1 MSESGKN
8 RRDRAAAAR
17 DAANAGEKKRERTV
31 RIVGAITVLVVVA
44 GIIGVAVIA
53 KNQSSSTASTGDT
66 TAAADPNAP
75 LPKTV
80 FASTAQHPYGVPFS
94 NADSGVPVLEI
105 WEDFQCPACQAVEK
119 ANGAGIETLATQ
131 GKVALIWRPTTFLDR
146 NLGNDASARALAAWG
161 CAIDQGKT
169 QEFHNTVYANPPAK
183 EGDGFTDEQLTTF
196 AKDAGVAD
204 MAAFTKCF
212 TDRTYLPWAANST
225 QVFFD
230 SNIQGTPFA
239 LLNGVEVPTET
250 LVNQAA
256 LEKLV
261 ADTAAGK
268 TASPGASAAASAGA
282 SAAPSVSAPA
292 ITRPSPS
299 AS

>member
-17 DAANAGEKKRERTV
+17 DAANAGEKKRERMV
-31 RIVGAITVLVVVA
+31 RIVGAVTVLVVVA

-53 KNQSSSTASTGDT
+53 KNQSSSSTAADT
-66 TAAADPNAP
+66 TAPADPNAP

-80 FASTAQHPYGVPFS
+80 FASTDQHPYGVPY
-94 NADSGVPVLEI
+94 NALKAGVPVLEI
-105 WEDFQCPACQAVEK
+105 WEDFQCPACEAVEK
-119 ANGAGIETLATQ
+119 ANGAGIQTLADQ
-131 GKVALIWRPTTFLDR
+131 GKITLIWRPTTFLDR
-146 NLGNDASARALAAWG
+146 NLNNDASLRALGAWG
-161 CAIDQGKT
+161 CAIDEGKT
-169 QEFHNTVYANPPAK
+169 QAYHNTVFANPPAK
-183 EGDGFTDEQLTTF
+183 EGDGFTDEQLVGF
-196 AKDAGVAD
+196 AKTAGLSGTALD
-204 MAAFTKCF
+204 SFTKCF
-212 TDRTYLPWAANST
+212 NAKTYQPWGTNST

-268 TASPGASAAASAGA
+268 APAASSSAAPAAS
-282 SAAPSVSAPA
+282 SAAPSA
-292 ITRPSPS
+292 SPTKS
-299 AS
+299 

>member
-8 RRDRAAAAR
+8 RRDQAAAAR
-17 DAANAGEKKRERTV
+17 EAANAGEKKRERTV

-53 KNQSSSTASTGDT
+53 KNQSSSTDATGGT

-80 FASTAQHPYGVPFS
+80 FSSTALHPYGVPFS
-94 NADSGVPVLEI
+94 NADTGVPVLEI

-146 NLGNDASARALAAWG
+146 NLGNDSSARAMAAWG

-169 QEFHNTVYANPPAK
+169 QEFHNTIYANPPAA

-196 AKDAGVAD
+196 AKDAGVPD
-204 MAAFTKCF
+204 MAAFTTCF
-212 TDRTYLPWAANST
+212 SAKTYLPWAANST

-230 SNIQGTPFA
+230 SNIQGTPYA
-239 LLNGVEVPTET
+239 LLNGVQVPTET

-256 LEKLV
+256 LEQLV

-268 TASPGASAAASAGA
+268 APASAPASSAPAASATASPAAS
-282 SAAPSVSAPA
+282 
-292 ITRPSPS
+292 
-299 AS
+299 